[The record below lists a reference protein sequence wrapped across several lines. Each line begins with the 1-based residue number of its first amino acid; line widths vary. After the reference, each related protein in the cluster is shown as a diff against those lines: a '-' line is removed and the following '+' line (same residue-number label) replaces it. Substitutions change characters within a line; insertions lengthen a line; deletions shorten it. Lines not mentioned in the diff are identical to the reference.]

1 MAFALTNTKNEVFG
15 EFVERDY
22 GHVFEYTINT
32 DGDPAYPHRIFVG
45 PNGEETR
52 MARVLKTVAY
62 IVTDEKAD
70 EFGRTYFVE
79 EKWQI
84 KKHRNFKNYGGVL

>member
-1 MAFALTNTKNEVFG
+1 MAFASTNTKNEIFG

-22 GHVFEYTINT
+22 GHVFEYTTNT
-32 DGDPAYPHRIFVG
+32 DGDPEYPYLVFVG
-45 PNGEETR
+45 PTGEDTR
-52 MARVLKTVAY
+52 MAKILKTVAY
-62 IVTDEKAD
+62 IVTDEKVD

-84 KKHRNFKNYGGVL
+84 KKHRKFQGVLM

>member
-1 MAFALTNTKNEVFG
+1 MAFASTNTKNEIFG

-22 GHVFEYTINT
+22 GHVFEYTTNT
-32 DGDPAYPHRIFVG
+32 DGDPEYPHRIFVG

-62 IVTDEKAD
+62 IVTDEKVD

-79 EKWQI
+79 EKWLI

>member
-1 MAFALTNTKNEVFG
+1 MAFASTNTKNEIFG

-22 GHVFEYTINT
+22 GHVFEYTTNT
-32 DGDPAYPHRIFVG
+32 DDDPEYPHRIFVG

-52 MARVLKTVAY
+52 MARILKTVAY
-62 IVTDEKAD
+62 IVTDEKVD

-79 EKWQI
+79 EKWLI